1 MRLGIHDGRRARGA
15 IQLYLTLKRT
25 GVPLFAGPKTMWRSR
40 LWNRNMILPGADS
53 ASLLSDELE
62 NSRNQLRAML
72 PIPLSSENAFTNEF
86 NELP

>member
-1 MRLGIHDGRRARGA
+1 
-15 IQLYLTLKRT
+15 
-25 GVPLFAGPKTMWRSR
+25 
-40 LWNRNMILPGADS
+40 MILPGADS